1 MPVPNPE
8 SPGTLF
14 AQIGR
19 MIHQRAHET
28 LDPLGLHRGQ
38 PFILAI
44 LWREEGLTQSQLA
57 ERVMISP
64 PSMSHALQRLEDAG
78 YVERRPDPR
87 DDRVQRVY
95 LTDAG
100 RAVREPLDKGWCELE
115 GQIQAGLSEE
125 ERETLQRLLMRV
137 RDNLAPGGCAP
148 PRPHPPPADLERSAH
163 GTSASVPSND
173 TQELI

>member
-57 ERVMISP
+57 EHVMISP

-100 RAVREPLDKGWCELE
+100 RAIRERVDAAFEQLGQETLAGFSEGECEL
-115 GQIQAGLSEE
+115 
-125 ERETLQRLLMRV
+125 MRGFLARI
-137 RDNLAPGGCAP
+137 RDNLV
-148 PRPHPPPADLERSAH
+148 R
-163 GTSASVPSND
+163 TK
-173 TQELI
+173 EL